1 MIGLPTS
8 LNVAGEEYP
17 IRTDY
22 RVILTIFAAFNDPNM
37 DDREKITTCLN
48 CLYKTIPTDTEG
60 AMKQAMWF
68 IDGAE
73 VPSNS
78 PHNLRL
84 MDWEQDEGMI
94 FAAVNRVAREEIRAV
109 EYLHWWTFLGYFYE
123 IGEGRF
129 ATVVGIRSKMAKG
142 KQLTKE
148 ERELLRDNG
157 DTIKLKTR
165 YSDEEIE
172 EQERLK
178 AIFT

>member
-22 RVILTIFAAFNDPNM
+22 RVILTIFAAFNDPNLN
-37 DDREKITTCLN
+37 DREKFTICLN
-48 CLYKTIPTDTEG
+48 CLYKVIPDDCEE

-73 VPSNS
+73 LPGNGSS
-78 PHNLRL
+78 ARL

-94 FAAVNRVAREEIRAV
+94 FAAVNRVAGKEIRAV
-109 EYLHWWTFLGYFYE
+109 EYLHWWTFLGFFYE

-148 ERELLRDNG
+148 ERELLRDSG

>member
-8 LNVAGEEYP
+8 LNVAGKEYP

-22 RVILTIFAAFNDPNM
+22 RVILTIFAAFSDPNLSEW
-37 DDREKITTCLN
+37 EKITVCLY
-48 CLYKTIPTDTEG
+48 CLYKTVPDDLDE
-60 AMKQAMWF
+60 ALKQAMWF

-73 VPSNS
+73 PPGSGPNI
-78 PHNLRL
+78 RL

-94 FAAVNRVAREEIRAV
+94 FAAVNRVAGKEIRAA
-109 EYLHWWTFLGYFYE
+109 EYMHWWTFLGYFYE

-142 KQLTKE
+142 KPLTKE
-148 ERELLRDNG
+148 ERELLRDSG

-165 YSDEEIE
+165 YSEEEIA

-178 AIFT
+178 SIFK

>member
-22 RVILTIFAAFNDPNM
+22 RVILTIFAAFNDPNLI
-37 DDREKITTCLN
+37 DREKFTICLN
-48 CLYKTIPTDTEG
+48 CLYKVIPDDYED
-60 AMKQAMWF
+60 AIKQAMWF

-73 VPSNS
+73 LPGNGSSV
-78 PHNLRL
+78 RL

-94 FAAVNRVAREEIRAV
+94 FAAVNRVAGKEIRAV
-109 EYLHWWTFLGYFYE
+109 EYLRWWTFLGCFYE

>member
-1 MIGLPTS
+1 MIGLPMS

-22 RVILTIFAAFNDPNM
+22 RVILTIFAAFNDPNL
-37 DDREKITTCLN
+37 DDREKITICLN
-48 CLYKTIPTDTEG
+48 CLYKVIPDDCEE

-73 VPSNS
+73 LPGNGSS
-78 PHNLRL
+78 ARL

-94 FAAVNRVAREEIRAV
+94 FAAVNRVAGKEIRAV
-109 EYLHWWTFLGYFYE
+109 EYLHWWTFLGFFYE

-148 ERELLRDNG
+148 ERDLLRDNG

>member
-1 MIGLPTS
+1 MIGLPMS

-22 RVILTIFAAFNDPNM
+22 RVILTIFAAFNDPNLN
-37 DDREKITTCLN
+37 DREKITICLN
-48 CLYKTIPTDTEG
+48 CLYKVIPDDCEE

-73 VPSNS
+73 LPGNGSS
-78 PHNLRL
+78 ARL

-94 FAAVNRVAREEIRAV
+94 FAAVNRVAGKEIRAV
-109 EYLHWWTFLGYFYE
+109 EYLHWWTFLGFFYE

-148 ERELLRDNG
+148 ERELLRDSG

>member
-1 MIGLPTS
+1 MDFQFIQQYIPMYVEAARLT
-8 LNVAGEEYP
+8 
-17 IRTDY
+17 
-22 RVILTIFAAFNDPNM
+22 LTI
-37 DDREKITTCLN
+37 
-48 CLYKTIPTDTEG
+48 G
-60 AMKQAMWF
+60 A
-68 IDGAE
+68 
-73 VPSNS
+73 
-78 PHNLRL
+78 
-84 MDWEQDEGMI
+84 
-94 FAAVNRVAREEIRAV
+94 
-109 EYLHWWTFLGYFYE
+109 LG
-123 IGEGRF
+123 IVL

>member
-22 RVILTIFAAFNDPNM
+22 RVILTIFAAFNDPNLN
-37 DDREKITTCLN
+37 DREKFTICLN
-48 CLYKTIPTDTEG
+48 CLYKVIPDDYED
-60 AMKQAMWF
+60 AIKQAMWF

-73 VPSNS
+73 LPGNGSS
-78 PHNLRL
+78 ARL

-94 FAAVNRVAREEIRAV
+94 FAAVNRVAGKEIRAV
-109 EYLHWWTFLGYFYE
+109 EYLHWWTFLGFFYE

-148 ERELLRDNG
+148 ERDLLRDNG

>member
-22 RVILTIFAAFNDPNM
+22 RVILTIFAAFNDPNLN
-37 DDREKITTCLN
+37 DREKFTICLN
-48 CLYKTIPTDTEG
+48 CLYKVIPDDYED
-60 AMKQAMWF
+60 AIKQAMWF

-73 VPSNS
+73 LPGNGPSV
-78 PHNLRL
+78 RL

-94 FAAVNRVAREEIRAV
+94 FAAVNRVAGKEIRAV

-142 KQLTKE
+142 KTLTKE

>member
-1 MIGLPTS
+1 MS

-22 RVILTIFAAFNDPNM
+22 RVILTIFAAFNDPNLN
-37 DDREKITTCLN
+37 DREKFTICLN
-48 CLYKTIPTDTEG
+48 CLYKVIPDDYEE

-73 VPSNS
+73 LPGNGSS
-78 PHNLRL
+78 ARL

-94 FAAVNRVAREEIRAV
+94 FAAVNRVAGEEIRAV
-109 EYLHWWTFLGYFYE
+109 EYLHWWTFLGFFYE

-165 YSDEEIE
+165 YSDEELE

>member
-1 MIGLPTS
+1 MIGLPMS

-22 RVILTIFAAFNDPNM
+22 RVILTIFAAFNDPNLN
-37 DDREKITTCLN
+37 DREKFTICLN
-48 CLYKTIPTDTEG
+48 CLYKVIPDDYEE

-73 VPSNS
+73 LPGNGSS
-78 PHNLRL
+78 ARL

-94 FAAVNRVAREEIRAV
+94 FAAVNRVAGEEIRAV
-109 EYLHWWTFLGYFYE
+109 EYLHWWTFLGFFYE

-165 YSDEEIE
+165 YSDEELE

>member
-1 MIGLPTS
+1 MIGLPMS

-22 RVILTIFAAFNDPNM
+22 RVILTIFAAFNDPNLN
-37 DDREKITTCLN
+37 DPEKFTVCLN
-48 CLYKTIPTDTEG
+48 CLYKVIPANYEE

-73 VPSNS
+73 LPGSGPSV
-78 PHNLRL
+78 RL

-94 FAAVNRVAREEIRAV
+94 FAAVNRVAGKEIRAV
-109 EYLHWWTFLGYFYE
+109 EYLHWWTFLGLFYE

-142 KQLTKE
+142 KTLTKE

-165 YSDEEIE
+165 YSDEELE

>member
-22 RVILTIFAAFNDPNM
+22 RVILTIFAAFNDPNLN
-37 DDREKITTCLN
+37 DREKFTICLS
-48 CLYKTIPTDTEG
+48 CLYKVIPDDYEE

-73 VPSNS
+73 LLGNGSSV
-78 PHNLRL
+78 RL

-94 FAAVNRVAREEIRAV
+94 FAAVNRVAGKEIRAV
-109 EYLHWWTFLGYFYE
+109 EYLHWWTFLGFFYE

-148 ERELLRDNG
+148 ERELLRDSG